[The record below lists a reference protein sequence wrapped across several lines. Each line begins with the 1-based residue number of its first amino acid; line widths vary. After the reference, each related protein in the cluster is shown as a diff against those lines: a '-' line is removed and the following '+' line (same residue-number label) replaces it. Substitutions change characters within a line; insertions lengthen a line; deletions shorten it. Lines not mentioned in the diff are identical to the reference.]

1 MATLLHIAHYSG
13 RKIRSVATHTT
24 TYNDTLKI
32 ITVNTVYTINLVVQN
47 PVAINNNIYILL
59 QHLTE
64 IITINTAHITN
75 PVAFT
80 SVAIHNV
87 TYCYSTSQTPSQ
99 LGRLHFGRNTQCY
112 ILLRYPTDIIT
123 ISTVHITNSVAF
135 TLVTNNV
142 TVTAP
147 C

>member
-1 MATLLHIAHYSG
+1 VATLLHIAHYSG

-99 LGRLHFGRNTQCY
+99 LIQHTSPTRSPSLWSQYTMLHT
-112 ILLRYPTDIIT
+112 IT
-123 ISTVHITNSVAF
+123 V
-135 TLVTNNV
+135 
-142 TVTAP
+142 P
-147 C
+147 Y